1 MLHGL
6 TGRRTYGVLPFQ
18 HGLGIDEEDGLR
30 VSLRG
35 AVRESVVAP
44 PVGDD
49 VLRVAVCAV
58 PLMSNF
64 TDVDALAAEPGVV
77 VRFVDRAEELVD
89 ADLVVVP
96 GTRGTVRALRW
107 LRERGLADALA
118 RRAAEGRPV
127 LGICGGFQVL
137 GEHIEDDVESREGS
151 VAGLGLLPVRVRF
164 AREKTLA
171 RPVGEALGEPVE
183 GYEIH
188 HGVAEVAGGEAFLDG
203 CRVGEMWGTH
213 WHGSLESD
221 GFRRR
226 FLAGWRGRPAPLRP
240 RARTSFA
247 ALREEQLDLLG
258 DLIEEHADTDAL
270 LSLIEKG
277 APAGLPFIAPGA
289 PVTGGPGTRPR
300 PPRPLPERSF
310 ECHHAPRHQGGPVS
324 TPYPFTALVGQ
335 DDLRL
340 ALLLNAVSPAVGGV
354 LVRGEKGTAKST
366 AVRALSALLPEVPV
380 VAGCRFSLRPGR
392 RRPELPRRPARGGR
406 RAARPARMVELPVGA
421 SEDRLVGALDI
432 ERALAEGVKAF
443 EPGLLADAHRGIL
456 YVDEVNLLHD
466 HLVDLLLDAAAMG
479 ASYVE
484 REGVSVRHAARF
496 LLVGTMNPEEG
507 ELRPQLLDRFGL
519 TVEVAASRETD
530 QRVEVVRRRL
540 AHDDDPEAFAGR
552 WADEEAALRDRV
564 VAARALLPQVVL
576 GDGALRQIAAT
587 CAAFEVD
594 GMRADIVMAR
604 TATALA
610 AWAGRTDVRSEDVR
624 QAALLALPHR
634 RRRNPFD
641 APGLDEDKL
650 DETLDEAREDDA
662 PEPPGSPEPPEGDD
676 DPDGGPGGGGGQPPA
691 DGGPDSPGLPPQQS
705 RDQAEDRN
713 QGEGAGQED
722 APAPQAP
729 AAGGPGEQGA
739 VSAAEPF
746 RTRMLSVPGIGEG
759 AAGRRSRAR
768 TEHGRTTGSRR
779 PRGALTKLH
788 LAATVQAAAPH
799 QRARGRSGTGLV
811 VRRDDLRQATREGRE
826 GNLVLFVVDASG
838 SMAARQRMSAVKGA
852 VLSLL
857 LDAYQRRDKV
867 GLVTF
872 RGSAAEVALPPTS
885 SVDAAA
891 ARLETLPTGG
901 RTPLAA
907 GLLRAHDVLRVERLR
922 DAARRP
928 LLVVV
933 TDGRATGGV
942 EPVAQAGRAARLF
955 AADGVASVVVDCES
969 GYVRLGLAGQLAG
982 ELGGTA
988 VTLDELRADSIAG
1001 LVKDVQGHGNHS
1013 RKAA

>member
-1 MLHGL
+1 M
-6 TGRRTYGVLPFQ
+6 TTPF
-18 HGLGIDEEDGLR
+18 
-30 VSLRG
+30 
-35 AVRESVVAP
+35 
-44 PVGDD
+44 
-49 VLRVAVCAV
+49 
-58 PLMSNF
+58 
-64 TDVDALAAEPGVV
+64 
-77 VRFVDRAEELVD
+77 
-89 ADLVVVP
+89 
-96 GTRGTVRALRW
+96 
-107 LRERGLADALA
+107 
-118 RRAAEGRPV
+118 
-127 LGICGGFQVL
+127 
-137 GEHIEDDVESREGS
+137 
-151 VAGLGLLPVRVRF
+151 
-164 AREKTLA
+164 
-171 RPVGEALGEPVE
+171 
-183 GYEIH
+183 
-188 HGVAEVAGGEAFLDG
+188 
-203 CRVGEMWGTH
+203 
-213 WHGSLESD
+213 
-221 GFRRR
+221 
-226 FLAGWRGRPAPLRP
+226 
-240 RARTSFA
+240 
-247 ALREEQLDLLG
+247 
-258 DLIEEHADTDAL
+258 
-270 LSLIEKG
+270 
-277 APAGLPFIAPGA
+277 
-289 PVTGGPGTRPR
+289 
-300 PPRPLPERSF
+300 
-310 ECHHAPRHQGGPVS
+310 
-324 TPYPFTALVGQ
+324 PFTAVVGQ

-366 AVRALSALLPEVPV
+366 AVRALSALLPAVAVVP
-380 VAGCRFSLRPGR
+380 GCRFSCDPAAPDPSCPDGPHEPG
-392 RRPELPRRPARGGR
+392 PGAH
-406 RAARPARMVELPVGA
+406 RPARMVELPVGA

-519 TVEVAASRETD
+519 TVEVAASREPD

-540 AHDDDPEAFAGR
+540 AYDDDPASFAAR
-552 WADEEAALRDRV
+552 WAGEETAVRQRI
-564 VAARALLPQVVL
+564 VAARELLPQVRL

-610 AWAGRTDVRSEDVR
+610 AWAGRTDVLAEDVR

-650 DETLDEAREDDA
+650 DRTLEEFSG
-662 PEPPGSPEPPEGDD
+662 ESPDD
-676 DPDGGPGGGGGQPPA
+676 DPDPDPEGPGGGGGGPA
-691 DGGPDSPGLPPQQS
+691 PDAGPQGGGDTGARPEEGDGGEPQPS
-705 RDQAEDRN
+705 
-713 QGEGAGQED
+713 GAGAGEQ
-722 APAPQAP
+722 P
-729 AAGGPGEQGA
+729 AAR
-739 VSAAEPF
+739 AAEPF
-746 RTRMLSVPGIGEG
+746 RTKALSVPGIGEG

-768 TEHGRTTGSRR
+768 TEHGRTTGARR

-799 QRARGRSGTGLV
+799 QRARGRSGPGLV
-811 VRRDDLRQATREGRE
+811 IRRDDLRQAAREGRE

-872 RGSAAEVALPPTS
+872 RGSAADVALPPTS

-891 ARLETLPTGG
+891 ARLESLPTGG

-907 GLLRAHDVLRVERLR
+907 GLLKAHEVLRVERLR
-922 DAARRP
+922 DPARRA
-928 LLVVV
+928 LVVVV
-933 TDGRATGGV
+933 TDGRATGGP
-942 EPVAQAGRAARLF
+942 EPVALAGRAARLF
-955 AADGVASVVVDCES
+955 AAEQVASVVVDCES
-969 GYVRLGLAGQLAG
+969 GPVRLGLAGQLAT

-988 VTLDELRADSIAG
+988 VTLDELRADAIAG
-1001 LVKDVQGHGNHS
+1001 LVKDVQGTS
-1013 RKAA
+1013 RRAA

>member
-1 MLHGL
+1 M
-6 TGRRTYGVLPFQ
+6 TTPF
-18 HGLGIDEEDGLR
+18 
-30 VSLRG
+30 
-35 AVRESVVAP
+35 
-44 PVGDD
+44 
-49 VLRVAVCAV
+49 
-58 PLMSNF
+58 
-64 TDVDALAAEPGVV
+64 
-77 VRFVDRAEELVD
+77 
-89 ADLVVVP
+89 
-96 GTRGTVRALRW
+96 
-107 LRERGLADALA
+107 
-118 RRAAEGRPV
+118 
-127 LGICGGFQVL
+127 
-137 GEHIEDDVESREGS
+137 
-151 VAGLGLLPVRVRF
+151 
-164 AREKTLA
+164 
-171 RPVGEALGEPVE
+171 
-183 GYEIH
+183 
-188 HGVAEVAGGEAFLDG
+188 
-203 CRVGEMWGTH
+203 
-213 WHGSLESD
+213 
-221 GFRRR
+221 
-226 FLAGWRGRPAPLRP
+226 
-240 RARTSFA
+240 
-247 ALREEQLDLLG
+247 
-258 DLIEEHADTDAL
+258 
-270 LSLIEKG
+270 
-277 APAGLPFIAPGA
+277 
-289 PVTGGPGTRPR
+289 
-300 PPRPLPERSF
+300 
-310 ECHHAPRHQGGPVS
+310 
-324 TPYPFTALVGQ
+324 PFTAVVGQ

-366 AVRALSALLPEVPV
+366 AVRALSALMPEVPV
-380 VAGCRFSLRPGR
+380 VPGCRFSCDPGS
-392 RRPELPRRPARGGR
+392 PDPACPDGPHEETG
-406 RAARPARMVELPVGA
+406 AGTQRPARMVELPVGA

-519 TVEVAASRETD
+519 TVEVAASREPD

-540 AHDDDPEAFAGR
+540 AYDDDPGAFAAR
-552 WADEEAALRDRV
+552 WADEEAAVRRRI
-564 VAARALLPQVVL
+564 VAARELLPSVRL

-610 AWAGRTDVRSEDVR
+610 AWAGRTDVLAEDVR

-650 DETLDEAREDDA
+650 DETLEEFGGSEDE
-662 PEPPGSPEPPEGDD
+662 
-676 DPDGGPGGGGGQPPA
+676 DPDPDPDPDGPGGGGGQPPQSD
-691 DGGPDSPGLPPQQS
+691 DGPQGGDSAAGPE
-705 RDQAEDRN
+705 A
-713 QGEGAGQED
+713 GEGGE
-722 APAPQAP
+722 PQASG
-729 AAGGPGEQGA
+729 AGEQTPVRA
-739 VSAAEPF
+739 SEPF
-746 RTRMLSVPGIGEG
+746 RTKVLSVPGIGEG

-768 TEHGRTTGSRR
+768 TEHGRTTGARR

-799 QRARGRSGTGLV
+799 QRARGRSGPGLV
-811 VRRDDLRQATREGRE
+811 VRRDDLRQAVREGRE

-872 RGSAAEVALPPTS
+872 RGSAADVALPPTS

-891 ARLETLPTGG
+891 VRLESLPTGG

-907 GLLRAHDVLRVERLR
+907 GLLKAHEVLRVERLR
-922 DAARRP
+922 DPARRA
-928 LLVVV
+928 LVVVV
-933 TDGRATGGV
+933 TDGRATGGP
-942 EPVAQAGRAARLF
+942 EPVALAGRAARLF
-955 AADGVASVVVDCES
+955 AAEGVASVVVDCES
-969 GYVRLGLAGQLAG
+969 GPVRLGLAGQLAG

-988 VTLDELRADSIAG
+988 VTLDELRAESIAG
-1001 LVKDVQGHGNHS
+1001 LVRDVQGGS
-1013 RKAA
+1013 KRRVA

>member
-1 MLHGL
+1 M
-6 TGRRTYGVLPFQ
+6 T
-18 HGLGIDEEDGLR
+18 
-30 VSLRG
+30 
-35 AVRESVVAP
+35 
-44 PVGDD
+44 
-49 VLRVAVCAV
+49 
-58 PLMSNF
+58 
-64 TDVDALAAEPGVV
+64 
-77 VRFVDRAEELVD
+77 
-89 ADLVVVP
+89 
-96 GTRGTVRALRW
+96 
-107 LRERGLADALA
+107 
-118 RRAAEGRPV
+118 
-127 LGICGGFQVL
+127 
-137 GEHIEDDVESREGS
+137 
-151 VAGLGLLPVRVRF
+151 
-164 AREKTLA
+164 
-171 RPVGEALGEPVE
+171 
-183 GYEIH
+183 
-188 HGVAEVAGGEAFLDG
+188 
-203 CRVGEMWGTH
+203 
-213 WHGSLESD
+213 
-221 GFRRR
+221 
-226 FLAGWRGRPAPLRP
+226 
-240 RARTSFA
+240 
-247 ALREEQLDLLG
+247 
-258 DLIEEHADTDAL
+258 
-270 LSLIEKG
+270 
-277 APAGLPFIAPGA
+277 
-289 PVTGGPGTRPR
+289 
-300 PPRPLPERSF
+300 
-310 ECHHAPRHQGGPVS
+310 S
-324 TPYPFTALVGQ
+324 TPFPFTAVVGQ

-366 AVRALSALLPEVPV
+366 AVRALSALLPAVAVVP
-380 VAGCRFSLRPGR
+380 GCRFSCSPGSPDPGCPDGPHEPGPGTERPS
-392 RRPELPRRPARGGR
+392 
-406 RAARPARMVELPVGA
+406 RMVELPVGA

-479 ASYVE
+479 AFYVE
-484 REGVSVRHAARF
+484 REGVSVRHASKF

-519 TVEVAASRETD
+519 TVEVSASREPD

-540 AHDDDPEAFAGR
+540 AHDDDPAGFVAR
-552 WADEEAALRDRV
+552 WADEEAAVRARI
-564 VAARALLPQVVL
+564 VAARELLPSVTL
-576 GDGALRQIAAT
+576 GDAALRQIAAT

-610 AWAGRTDVRSEDVR
+610 AWAGRADVLAEDVR

-650 DETLDEAREDDA
+650 DETLEEFGDQ
-662 PEPPGSPEPPEGDD
+662 GDD
-676 DPDGGPGGGGGQPPA
+676 DPDPDPDPDPDGPGGGGGRPPEEGPQGGA
-691 DGGPDSPGLPPQQS
+691 DDAGVPPEAGTGDEPGPAPAGG
-705 RDQAEDRN
+705 
-713 QGEGAGQED
+713 GAGERS
-722 APAPQAP
+722 
-729 AAGGPGEQGA
+729 A
-739 VSAAEPF
+739 VRAAEPF
-746 RTRMLSVPGIGEG
+746 RTKVLSVPGLGEG

-768 TEHGRTTGSRR
+768 TEHGRTTGARR

-799 QRARGRSGTGLV
+799 QRERGRAGRGLV

-872 RGSAAEVALPPTS
+872 RGSAADVALPPTS

-891 ARLETLPTGG
+891 ARLESLPTGG

-907 GLLRAHDVLRVERLR
+907 GLLKAHEVLRVERLR
-922 DAARRP
+922 DPARRA
-928 LLVVV
+928 LVVVV

-942 EPVAQAGRAARLF
+942 EPVALAGRAARLF
-955 AADGVASVVVDCES
+955 AAEGTASVVVDCES
-969 GYVRLGLAGQLAG
+969 GPIRLGLAGRLAG

-1001 LVKDVQGHGNHS
+1001 LVKDVRDTGT
-1013 RKAA
+1013 RRAA

>member
-1 MLHGL
+1 M
-6 TGRRTYGVLPFQ
+6 
-18 HGLGIDEEDGLR
+18 
-30 VSLRG
+30 
-35 AVRESVVAP
+35 
-44 PVGDD
+44 
-49 VLRVAVCAV
+49 
-58 PLMSNF
+58 
-64 TDVDALAAEPGVV
+64 
-77 VRFVDRAEELVD
+77 
-89 ADLVVVP
+89 
-96 GTRGTVRALRW
+96 
-107 LRERGLADALA
+107 
-118 RRAAEGRPV
+118 
-127 LGICGGFQVL
+127 
-137 GEHIEDDVESREGS
+137 
-151 VAGLGLLPVRVRF
+151 
-164 AREKTLA
+164 
-171 RPVGEALGEPVE
+171 
-183 GYEIH
+183 
-188 HGVAEVAGGEAFLDG
+188 
-203 CRVGEMWGTH
+203 
-213 WHGSLESD
+213 
-221 GFRRR
+221 
-226 FLAGWRGRPAPLRP
+226 
-240 RARTSFA
+240 
-247 ALREEQLDLLG
+247 
-258 DLIEEHADTDAL
+258 
-270 LSLIEKG
+270 
-277 APAGLPFIAPGA
+277 
-289 PVTGGPGTRPR
+289 
-300 PPRPLPERSF
+300 
-310 ECHHAPRHQGGPVS
+310 S
-324 TPYPFTALVGQ
+324 TPFPFTAVVGQ

-366 AVRALSALLPEVPV
+366 AVRALSALLPAVDV
-380 VAGCRFSLRPGR
+380 VSGCRFSCDPDAPDPACPDGPHEPGAF
-392 RRPELPRRPARGGR
+392 ES
-406 RAARPARMVELPVGA
+406 RPARMVELPVGA

-519 TVEVAASRETD
+519 TVEVAASREPD

-540 AHDDDPEAFAGR
+540 AYDDDPAGFAAR
-552 WADEEAALRDRV
+552 WADEEAAVRQRIV
-564 VAARALLPQVVL
+564 GARELLPQVRL

-610 AWAGRTDVRSEDVR
+610 AWAGRTDVLAEDVR

-650 DETLDEAREDDA
+650 DETLEQFAGDSGDGGD
-662 PEPPGSPEPPEGDD
+662 GDD
-676 DPDGGPGGGGGQPPA
+676 EPDPGPDGPGGGGGRPEPD
-691 DGGPDSPGLPPQQS
+691 DGGPLGGDAAARPEAG
-705 RDQAEDRN
+705 ED
-713 QGEGAGQED
+713 GEQRPSGAGGGE
-722 APAPQAP
+722 QAP
-729 AAGGPGEQGA
+729 AR
-739 VSAAEPF
+739 AAEPF
-746 RTRMLSVPGIGEG
+746 RTKVLSVPGIGEG

-768 TEHGRTTGSRR
+768 TEHGRTTGARR

-799 QRARGRSGTGLV
+799 QRARGRSGPGLV

-872 RGSAAEVALPPTS
+872 RGRDAQVALPPTS

-891 ARLETLPTGG
+891 VRLESLPTGG

-907 GLLRAHDVLRVERLR
+907 GLLRAHEVLRVERLR
-922 DAARRP
+922 DPARRA
-928 LLVVV
+928 LVVVV
-933 TDGRATGGV
+933 TDGRATGGP
-942 EPVAQAGRAARLF
+942 EPVALAGRAARLF
-955 AADGVASVVVDCES
+955 AAEGVASVVVDCES
-969 GYVRLGLAGQLAG
+969 GPVRLGLAGQLAG

-1001 LVKDVQGHGNHS
+1001 LVRDVQGTS
-1013 RKAA
+1013 RRAA

>member
-1 MLHGL
+1 M
-6 TGRRTYGVLPFQ
+6 
-18 HGLGIDEEDGLR
+18 
-30 VSLRG
+30 
-35 AVRESVVAP
+35 
-44 PVGDD
+44 
-49 VLRVAVCAV
+49 
-58 PLMSNF
+58 
-64 TDVDALAAEPGVV
+64 
-77 VRFVDRAEELVD
+77 
-89 ADLVVVP
+89 
-96 GTRGTVRALRW
+96 
-107 LRERGLADALA
+107 
-118 RRAAEGRPV
+118 
-127 LGICGGFQVL
+127 
-137 GEHIEDDVESREGS
+137 
-151 VAGLGLLPVRVRF
+151 
-164 AREKTLA
+164 
-171 RPVGEALGEPVE
+171 
-183 GYEIH
+183 
-188 HGVAEVAGGEAFLDG
+188 
-203 CRVGEMWGTH
+203 
-213 WHGSLESD
+213 
-221 GFRRR
+221 
-226 FLAGWRGRPAPLRP
+226 
-240 RARTSFA
+240 
-247 ALREEQLDLLG
+247 
-258 DLIEEHADTDAL
+258 
-270 LSLIEKG
+270 
-277 APAGLPFIAPGA
+277 
-289 PVTGGPGTRPR
+289 
-300 PPRPLPERSF
+300 
-310 ECHHAPRHQGGPVS
+310 S
-324 TPYPFTALVGQ
+324 TPFPFTAVVGQ
-335 DDLRL
+335 EDLRL

-366 AVRALSALLPEVPV
+366 AVRALSALLPEVAV
-380 VAGCRFSLRPGR
+380 VPGCRFSCDPAAPDPSCPDGPHEAGNGGMRPS
-392 RRPELPRRPARGGR
+392 
-406 RAARPARMVELPVGA
+406 RMVELPVGA

-484 REGVSVRHAARF
+484 REGVSVRHASKF

-519 TVEVAASRETD
+519 TVEVAASREPD
-530 QRVEVVRRRL
+530 LRVEVVRRRL
-540 AHDDDPEAFAGR
+540 AYDDDPAGFAAR
-552 WADEEAALRDRV
+552 WADEESAVRQRI
-564 VAARALLPQVVL
+564 VAARELLTSVRL

-610 AWAGRTDVRSEDVR
+610 AWAGRTDVLAEDVR

-650 DETLDEAREDDA
+650 DETLEEFS
-662 PEPPGSPEPPEGDD
+662 GEGDE
-676 DPDGGPGGGGGQPPA
+676 DPDPDGPGGGGGQPPSSDGPQA
-691 DGGPDSPGLPPQQS
+691 DGDSGAQPEAGDGGEPQAS
-705 RDQAEDRN
+705 
-713 QGEGAGQED
+713 GAGS
-722 APAPQAP
+722 
-729 AAGGPGEQGA
+729 GEQ
-739 VSAAEPF
+739 SAARASEPF
-746 RTRMLSVPGIGEG
+746 RTKVLSVPGLGDG

-768 TEHGRTTGSRR
+768 TEHGRTTGARR
-779 PRGALTKLH
+779 PQGALTKLH

-799 QRARGRSGTGLV
+799 QRARGRTGRGLV

-907 GLLRAHDVLRVERLR
+907 GLLRAHEVLRVERLR
-922 DAARRP
+922 DPARRA
-928 LLVVV
+928 LVVVV
-933 TDGRATGGV
+933 TDGRATGGP
-942 EPVAQAGRAARLF
+942 EPVALAGRAARLF

-969 GYVRLGLAGQLAG
+969 GPVRLGLAGQLAG
-982 ELGGTA
+982 ELDGTA

-1001 LVKDVQGHGNHS
+1001 LVKDVQ
-1013 RKAA
+1013 RRAA

>member
-1 MLHGL
+1 MS
-6 TGRRTYGVLPFQ
+6 VPF
-18 HGLGIDEEDGLR
+18 
-30 VSLRG
+30 
-35 AVRESVVAP
+35 
-44 PVGDD
+44 
-49 VLRVAVCAV
+49 
-58 PLMSNF
+58 
-64 TDVDALAAEPGVV
+64 
-77 VRFVDRAEELVD
+77 
-89 ADLVVVP
+89 
-96 GTRGTVRALRW
+96 
-107 LRERGLADALA
+107 
-118 RRAAEGRPV
+118 
-127 LGICGGFQVL
+127 
-137 GEHIEDDVESREGS
+137 
-151 VAGLGLLPVRVRF
+151 
-164 AREKTLA
+164 
-171 RPVGEALGEPVE
+171 
-183 GYEIH
+183 
-188 HGVAEVAGGEAFLDG
+188 
-203 CRVGEMWGTH
+203 
-213 WHGSLESD
+213 
-221 GFRRR
+221 
-226 FLAGWRGRPAPLRP
+226 
-240 RARTSFA
+240 
-247 ALREEQLDLLG
+247 
-258 DLIEEHADTDAL
+258 
-270 LSLIEKG
+270 
-277 APAGLPFIAPGA
+277 
-289 PVTGGPGTRPR
+289 
-300 PPRPLPERSF
+300 
-310 ECHHAPRHQGGPVS
+310 
-324 TPYPFTALVGQ
+324 PFTAVVGQ

-366 AVRALSALLPEVPV
+366 AVRALSALLPEVDV
-380 VAGCRFSLRPGR
+380 VAGCRFSCD
-392 RRPELPRRPARGGR
+392 PAAPDPACPDGPHETGP
-406 RAARPARMVELPVGA
+406 ASARPARMVELPVGA

-519 TVEVAASRETD
+519 TVEVAASREPE

-540 AHDDDPEAFAGR
+540 AYDDDPAGFTAR
-552 WADEEAALRDRV
+552 WADEEAAVRARI
-564 VAARALLPQVVL
+564 VAARELLPSVRL

-610 AWAGRTDVRSEDVR
+610 AWAGRTDVLAEDVR

-650 DETLDEAREDDA
+650 DETLEEFSGNDGQDD
-662 PEPPGSPEPPEGDD
+662 GQDDSRDD
-676 DPDGGPGGGGGQPPA
+676 DPGPDDSGPGGGGGQPAPDA
-691 DGGPDSPGLPPQQS
+691 GPQGGDMGARPEAGENGEPRASGASEQS
-705 RDQAEDRN
+705 
-713 QGEGAGQED
+713 
-722 APAPQAP
+722 
-729 AAGGPGEQGA
+729 A
-739 VSAAEPF
+739 VRAAEPF
-746 RTRMLSVPGIGEG
+746 RTKVLSVPGIGEG

-768 TEHGRTTGSRR
+768 TEHGRTTGARR

-788 LAATVQAAAPH
+788 LAATVQAAAPY
-799 QRARGRSGTGLV
+799 QRARGRSGPGLV

-872 RGSAAEVALPPTS
+872 RGAAADVALPPTS

-891 ARLETLPTGG
+891 VRLESLPTGG

-907 GLLRAHDVLRVERLR
+907 GLLKAHDVLRVERLR
-922 DAARRP
+922 DPARRA
-928 LLVVV
+928 LVVVV
-933 TDGRATGGV
+933 TDGRATGGP
-942 EPVAQAGRAARLF
+942 EPVVLAGRAARLF

-969 GYVRLGLAGQLAG
+969 GPVRLGLAGRLAG

-988 VTLDELRADSIAG
+988 VTLDALRADSIAG
-1001 LVKDVQGHGNHS
+1001 LVKEVQGSS
-1013 RKAA
+1013 RRAA

>member
-1 MLHGL
+1 M
-6 TGRRTYGVLPFQ
+6 
-18 HGLGIDEEDGLR
+18 
-30 VSLRG
+30 
-35 AVRESVVAP
+35 
-44 PVGDD
+44 
-49 VLRVAVCAV
+49 
-58 PLMSNF
+58 
-64 TDVDALAAEPGVV
+64 
-77 VRFVDRAEELVD
+77 
-89 ADLVVVP
+89 
-96 GTRGTVRALRW
+96 
-107 LRERGLADALA
+107 
-118 RRAAEGRPV
+118 
-127 LGICGGFQVL
+127 
-137 GEHIEDDVESREGS
+137 
-151 VAGLGLLPVRVRF
+151 
-164 AREKTLA
+164 
-171 RPVGEALGEPVE
+171 
-183 GYEIH
+183 
-188 HGVAEVAGGEAFLDG
+188 
-203 CRVGEMWGTH
+203 
-213 WHGSLESD
+213 
-221 GFRRR
+221 
-226 FLAGWRGRPAPLRP
+226 
-240 RARTSFA
+240 
-247 ALREEQLDLLG
+247 
-258 DLIEEHADTDAL
+258 
-270 LSLIEKG
+270 
-277 APAGLPFIAPGA
+277 
-289 PVTGGPGTRPR
+289 
-300 PPRPLPERSF
+300 
-310 ECHHAPRHQGGPVS
+310 S
-324 TPYPFTALVGQ
+324 TPYPFTAIVGQ

-340 ALLLNAVSPAVGGV
+340 GLLLNAVSPAVGGV

-366 AVRALSALLPEVPV
+366 AVRALAALMPEVSV
-380 VAGCRFSLRPGR
+380 VPGCRFSCDPGA
-392 RRPELPRRPARGGR
+392 PDPACPDGPHGDGTGVS
-406 RAARPARMVELPVGA
+406 RAARTVELPVGA

-432 ERALAEGVKAF
+432 ERALSEGVKAF

-519 TVEVAASRETD
+519 TVEVAASRDTD

-540 AHDDDPEAFAGR
+540 AHDDDPVAFAAR
-552 WADEEAALRDRV
+552 WAEEEAALRDRIT
-564 VAARALLPQVVL
+564 AARALLPQVVL
-576 GDGALRQIAAT
+576 GDGVLRQIAAT

-610 AWAGRTDVRSEDVR
+610 AWAGREEVLAEDVR

-650 DETLDEAREDDA
+650 DDTLQEAAGDEA
-662 PEPPGSPEPPEGDD
+662 GSEGGNDP
-676 DPDGGPGGGGGQPPA
+676 DPDGPHPDGPGDGGGGDDGGGGGGVPPQA
-691 DGGPDSPGLPPQQS
+691 DGSGTTGPAQEGSTDTPGRSAGAEQQPVAS
-705 RDQAEDRN
+705 
-713 QGEGAGQED
+713 
-722 APAPQAP
+722 
-729 AAGGPGEQGA
+729 
-739 VSAAEPF
+739 AEPF
-746 RTRMLSVPGIGEG
+746 RTRMLSVPGLGEG

-779 PRGALTKLH
+779 PQGALTKLH
-788 LAATVQAAAPH
+788 LSATVQAAAPH
-799 QRARGRSGTGLV
+799 QHARGRSGRGLV

-872 RGSAAEVALPPTS
+872 RGKDAEVALPPTS

-891 ARLETLPTGG
+891 ARLESLPTGG

-922 DAARRP
+922 DPSRRP

-933 TDGRATGGV
+933 TDGRATGGP
-942 EPVAQAGRAARLF
+942 EPVALAGRAGRLHRSE
-955 AADGVASVVVDCES
+955 GTASVVVDCES
-969 GYVRLGLAGQLAG
+969 GIVRLGLAAQLARD
-982 ELGGTA
+982 LGGTA

-1001 LVKDVQGHGNHS
+1001 LVKDVT
-1013 RKAA
+1013 AAGRAA

>member
-1 MLHGL
+1 M
-6 TGRRTYGVLPFQ
+6 TTPF
-18 HGLGIDEEDGLR
+18 
-30 VSLRG
+30 
-35 AVRESVVAP
+35 
-44 PVGDD
+44 
-49 VLRVAVCAV
+49 
-58 PLMSNF
+58 
-64 TDVDALAAEPGVV
+64 
-77 VRFVDRAEELVD
+77 
-89 ADLVVVP
+89 
-96 GTRGTVRALRW
+96 
-107 LRERGLADALA
+107 
-118 RRAAEGRPV
+118 
-127 LGICGGFQVL
+127 
-137 GEHIEDDVESREGS
+137 
-151 VAGLGLLPVRVRF
+151 
-164 AREKTLA
+164 
-171 RPVGEALGEPVE
+171 
-183 GYEIH
+183 
-188 HGVAEVAGGEAFLDG
+188 
-203 CRVGEMWGTH
+203 
-213 WHGSLESD
+213 
-221 GFRRR
+221 
-226 FLAGWRGRPAPLRP
+226 
-240 RARTSFA
+240 
-247 ALREEQLDLLG
+247 
-258 DLIEEHADTDAL
+258 
-270 LSLIEKG
+270 
-277 APAGLPFIAPGA
+277 
-289 PVTGGPGTRPR
+289 
-300 PPRPLPERSF
+300 
-310 ECHHAPRHQGGPVS
+310 
-324 TPYPFTALVGQ
+324 PFTAVVGQ

-366 AVRALSALLPEVPV
+366 AVRALSALLPEVSV
-380 VAGCRFSLRPGR
+380 VPGCRFSCDPAAPDPACPDGPHETGPGTQ
-392 RRPELPRRPARGGR
+392 
-406 RAARPARMVELPVGA
+406 RPARMVELPVGA

-519 TVEVAASRETD
+519 TVEVAASREPD

-540 AHDDDPEAFAGR
+540 AYDDDPNGFATR
-552 WADEEAALRDRV
+552 WADEESSVRARIIT
-564 VAARALLPQVVL
+564 ARALLPSVHL

-610 AWAGRTDVRSEDVR
+610 AWAGRTEVLAEDVR

-641 APGLDEDKL
+641 APGLDENKL
-650 DETLDEAREDDA
+650 DDTLEEFAEQEQA
-662 PEPPGSPEPPEGDD
+662 PEDD
-676 DPDGGPGGGGGQPPA
+676 DPGPDGPDGPDGGGGGGQQPPESDSDGPQ
-691 DGGPDSPGLPPQQS
+691 DGGTGAQPE
-705 RDQAEDRN
+705 A
-713 QGEGAGQED
+713 GEGGQ
-722 APAPQAP
+722 PQP
-729 AAGGPGEQGA
+729 SGSGEQQPVRA
-739 VSAAEPF
+739 SEPF
-746 RTRMLSVPGIGEG
+746 RTKALSVPGIGEG

-768 TEHGRTTGSRR
+768 TEHGRTTGARR
-779 PRGALTKLH
+779 PQGALTKLH

-799 QRARGRSGTGLV
+799 QLARGRAGRGLV

-872 RGSAAEVALPPTS
+872 RGSAADVALPPTS

-891 ARLETLPTGG
+891 VRLESLPTGG

-907 GLLRAHDVLRVERLR
+907 GLLKARDVLRVERLR
-922 DAARRP
+922 DPARRA
-928 LLVVV
+928 LVVVV
-933 TDGRATGGV
+933 TDGRATGGP
-942 EPVAQAGRAARLF
+942 EPVALAGRAARLF

-969 GYVRLGLAGQLAG
+969 GPVRLGLAGQLAG
-982 ELGGTA
+982 ELEGTA

-1001 LVKDVQGHGNHS
+1001 LVKDVQ
-1013 RKAA
+1013 RRAA